1 MLIWYVATYRSV
13 RLGTV
18 SPLTTHLADSQRWMV
33 AIGCVIVPVMVF
45 TMHDSVALTM
55 KKNFV
60 EWHDTSLMPFWD
72 DR

>member
-1 MLIWYVATYRSV
+1 
-13 RLGTV
+13 
-18 SPLTTHLADSQRWMV
+18 MV

>member
-1 MLIWYVATYRSV
+1 MLFLACSV
-13 RLGTV
+13 SQGTIP
-18 SPLTTHLADSQRWMV
+18 PLITHLTGLQRWMV
-33 AIGCVIVPVMVF
+33 AIGCVIVPVMVL

-60 EWHDTSLMPFWD
+60 EWHDKSLMPFWD